1 LQIKYFSSKLKSSLL
16 QKKIKTQN
24 WTSYTP
30 HKLKQRISNKLRPTV
45 ENPVVQAKA
54 EYYRQKAKE
63 TEADIMLKKEEDRRK
78 EEEHTKKNAV
88 VRFRNKTKRRRVKIK
103 I

>member
-1 LQIKYFSSKLKSSLL
+1 LDIIHSS
-16 QKKIKTQN
+16 
-24 WTSYTP
+24 

-78 EEEHTKKNAV
+78 EEKHTKKM
-88 VRFRNKTKRRRVKIK
+88 RLLDLEIK
-103 I
+103 LREEELKSKFNISF

>member
-1 LQIKYFSSKLKSSLL
+1 PITAQGEIESNFETNREITSSSLTNSVV
-16 QKKIKTQN
+16 QDQVEEQPAPKKIKTQN
-24 WTSYTP
+24 WSSYTP

-63 TEADIMLKKEEDRRK
+63 TEADIM
-78 EEEHTKKNAV
+78 
-88 VRFRNKTKRRRVKIK
+88 
-103 I
+103 